1 MIFGIGT
8 DLVDLDRVKAIK
20 SKTAF
25 AKKILG
31 PQELAKYKQ
40 MSSDQRIYYLG
51 KQFAAKE
58 AIAKAF
64 GSGFTSPIFP
74 QAIQILR
81 NNIGKPEI
89 VFSEEVKSYSEGL
102 GITGSHVSLS
112 DERNHLIAFAVLEA

>member
-8 DLVDLDRVKAIK
+8 DLVDLDRIKAIK
-20 SKTAF
+20 SKASF

-31 PQELAKYKQ
+31 PQELATFKQ
-40 MSSDQRIYYLG
+40 MSSDQGIYYLG

-112 DERNHLIAFAVLEA
+112 DERNYLIAFAVLEA

>member
-40 MSSDQRIYYLG
+40 MSTAQGIDYLG

-81 NNIGKPEI
+81 NSIGKPEI

>member
-8 DLVDLDRVKAIK
+8 DLVDLDRIKAIK
-20 SKTAF
+20 SKASF

-31 PQELAKYKQ
+31 PQELATYKQ
-40 MSSDQRIYYLG
+40 MSSDQEIYYLG

-112 DERNHLIAFAVLEA
+112 DERNHLIAFAVLEV

>member
-20 SKTAF
+20 SKASF

-40 MSSDQRIYYLG
+40 MSLDQGIYYLG

-81 NNIGKPEI
+81 NSIGKPEI

>member
-40 MSSDQRIYYLG
+40 MSSDQGIYYLG

-81 NNIGKPEI
+81 NSIGKPEI
-89 VFSEEVKSYSEGL
+89 VFSEEVKSYSESL

>member
-20 SKTAF
+20 SKASF

-40 MSSDQRIYYLG
+40 MSSDQGIYYLG

-112 DERNHLIAFAVLEA
+112 DESNHLIAFAVLEA

>member
-20 SKTAF
+20 SKAAF

-31 PQELAKYKQ
+31 PQELLKYKK
-40 MSSDQRIYYLG
+40 MTSDQGIFYLG

-64 GSGFTSPIFP
+64 GSGFSSPVFP

-81 NNIGKPEI
+81 NNIGKPKI
-89 VFSEEVKSYSEGL
+89 VFSQEVKSYAEGL

-112 DERNHLIAFAVLEA
+112 DESNHLIAFAVLEV

>member
-20 SKTAF
+20 SKASF
-25 AKKILG
+25 ARKILG

-40 MSSDQRIYYLG
+40 MSSDQGIYYLG

-112 DERNHLIAFAVLEA
+112 DESNHLIAFAVLEA

>member
-8 DLVDLDRVKAIK
+8 DLVDLDRIKAIK
-20 SKTAF
+20 SKASF

-31 PQELAKYKQ
+31 PQELATYKQ
-40 MSSDQRIYYLG
+40 MSSDQGIYYLG

-112 DERNHLIAFAVLEA
+112 DERNYLIAFAVLEA

>member
-1 MIFGIGT
+1 MCIR
-8 DLVDLDRVKAIK
+8 DRVDLDRVKAIK
-20 SKTAF
+20 SKTGF

-40 MSSDQRIYYLG
+40 MSSDQGIYYLG

>member
-40 MSSDQRIYYLG
+40 MSSDQGIYYLG

-81 NNIGKPEI
+81 NSIGKPEI

-102 GITGSHVSLS
+102 CITGSHVSLS

>member
-8 DLVDLDRVKAIK
+8 DLVDLDRIKAIK
-20 SKTAF
+20 SKVSF

-31 PQELAKYKQ
+31 PQELATYKR
-40 MSSDQRIYYLG
+40 MSSDQGIYYLG

-112 DERNHLIAFAVLEA
+112 DERNYLIAFAVLEA

>member
-8 DLVDLDRVKAIK
+8 DLVDLDRIKAIK

-31 PQELAKYKQ
+31 PQELATYKQ
-40 MSSDQRIYYLG
+40 MSSDQGIYYLG

-81 NNIGKPEI
+81 NSIGKPEI

>member
-8 DLVDLDRVKAIK
+8 DLVDLDRIKAIK
-20 SKTAF
+20 SKASF

-31 PQELAKYKQ
+31 PQELATYKQ
-40 MSSDQRIYYLG
+40 MSSDQEIYYLG

-112 DERNHLIAFAVLEA
+112 DERNYLIAFAVLEV

>member
-1 MIFGIGT
+1 MIFGIGA
-8 DLVDLDRVKAIK
+8 DLVDLDRIKSIK
-20 SKTAF
+20 SKAAF

-31 PQELAKYKQ
+31 SQELLQYEQ
-40 MSSDQRIYYLG
+40 MSSDQGILYLG

-64 GSGFTSPIFP
+64 GSGFSSPIFP

-81 NNIGKPEI
+81 NKFGKPEI
-89 VFSEEVKSYSEGL
+89 LFSQEVKSYAEGL

-112 DERNHLIAFAVLEA
+112 DERNHLIAFAVLEV

>member
-8 DLVDLDRVKAIK
+8 DLVDLDRIKAIK
-20 SKTAF
+20 SKASF

-31 PQELAKYKQ
+31 PQELATFKQ
-40 MSSDQRIYYLG
+40 MSSDQGIYYLG

-81 NNIGKPEI
+81 NNSGKPEI

-112 DERNHLIAFAVLEA
+112 DERNYLIAFAVLEA

>member
-8 DLVDLDRVKAIK
+8 DLVDLDRIKAIK
-20 SKTAF
+20 SKASF

-31 PQELAKYKQ
+31 PQELVTYKQ
-40 MSSDQRIYYLG
+40 MSSDQGIFYLG

-112 DERNHLIAFAVLEA
+112 DERNYLIAFAVLEV

>member
-8 DLVDLDRVKAIK
+8 DLVDLDRIKAIK
-20 SKTAF
+20 SKASF

-31 PQELAKYKQ
+31 PQELATYKQ
-40 MSSDQRIYYLG
+40 MSSDQGIYYLG

-74 QAIQILR
+74 QTIQILR
-81 NNIGKPEI
+81 NSIGKPEI

>member
-40 MSSDQRIYYLG
+40 MSSHQGIYYLG

-112 DERNHLIAFAVLEA
+112 DERNYLIAFAVLEA

>member
-8 DLVDLDRVKAIK
+8 DLVDLDRIKAIK
-20 SKTAF
+20 SKASF

-31 PQELAKYKQ
+31 PQELATYKQ
-40 MSSDQRIYYLG
+40 MSSDQGIYYLG

-102 GITGSHVSLS
+102 GITGSHVRLS
-112 DERNHLIAFAVLEA
+112 DERNYLIAFAVLEA

>member
-20 SKTAF
+20 SKASF

-40 MSSDQRIYYLG
+40 MSSDQGIYYLG

-112 DERNHLIAFAVLEA
+112 DESNHLIAFAVLEV

>member
-8 DLVDLDRVKAIK
+8 DLVDLDRIKAIK
-20 SKTAF
+20 SKASF

-31 PQELAKYKQ
+31 PQELATYKQ
-40 MSSDQRIYYLG
+40 MSSDQEIYYLG

-112 DERNHLIAFAVLEA
+112 DERNYLIAFAVLEA

>member
-40 MSSDQRIYYLG
+40 MSSDQGIYYLG

-81 NNIGKPEI
+81 NSIGKPEI

-112 DERNHLIAFAVLEA
+112 DERNHLIAFAVLEV

>member
-8 DLVDLDRVKAIK
+8 DLVDLDRIKAIK
-20 SKTAF
+20 SKASF

-31 PQELAKYKQ
+31 PQELVTYKQ
-40 MSSDQRIYYLG
+40 MSSDQGIYYLG

-112 DERNHLIAFAVLEA
+112 DESNHLIAFAVLEA

>member
-8 DLVDLDRVKAIK
+8 DLVDLDRIKAIK
-20 SKTAF
+20 SKASF

-31 PQELAKYKQ
+31 PQELVTYKQ
-40 MSSDQRIYYLG
+40 MSSDQGIFYLG

-112 DERNHLIAFAVLEA
+112 DERNYLIAFAVLEA

>member
-8 DLVDLDRVKAIK
+8 DLVDLDRIKAIK
-20 SKTAF
+20 SKASF

-31 PQELAKYKQ
+31 PQELATYKQ
-40 MSSDQRIYYLG
+40 MSSDQGIYYLG

-112 DERNHLIAFAVLEA
+112 DERNHLIAFAVLEV

>member
-8 DLVDLDRVKAIK
+8 DLVDLDRIKAIK
-20 SKTAF
+20 SKASF

-31 PQELAKYKQ
+31 PQELVTYKQ
-40 MSSDQRIYYLG
+40 MSSDQGIFYLG

-112 DERNHLIAFAVLEA
+112 DESNHLIAFAVLEA

>member
-8 DLVDLDRVKAIK
+8 DLVDIERIKAIK

-31 PQELAKYKQ
+31 PQELLQYEH
-40 MSSDQRIYYLG
+40 MTSDQGIKYLG

-64 GSGFTSPIFP
+64 GSGFRVPIFP
-74 QAIQILR
+74 KAIQILR
-81 NNIGKPEI
+81 NNFGNPKYYFLKKLNLMLRAWASKDHML
-89 VFSEEVKSYSEGL
+89 VFRMKE
-102 GITGSHVSLS
+102 TT
-112 DERNHLIAFAVLEA
+112 

>member
-8 DLVDLDRVKAIK
+8 DLVDLDRIKAIK
-20 SKTAF
+20 SKASF

-31 PQELAKYKQ
+31 PEELATYKQ
-40 MSSDQRIYYLG
+40 MSSDQGIYYLG

-112 DERNHLIAFAVLEA
+112 DERNYLIAFAVLEA

>member
-20 SKTAF
+20 SKIAF

-40 MSSDQRIYYLG
+40 MSSDQGIYYLG

-81 NNIGKPEI
+81 NSIGKPEI

>member
-8 DLVDLDRVKAIK
+8 DLVDLDRIKAIK
-20 SKTAF
+20 SKASF

-31 PQELAKYKQ
+31 PQELATYKQ
-40 MSSDQRIYYLG
+40 MSSDQGIYYLG

-58 AIAKAF
+58 ALAKAF

-112 DERNHLIAFAVLEA
+112 DERNYLIAFAVLEA

>member
-8 DLVDLDRVKAIK
+8 DLVDLDRIKAIK
-20 SKTAF
+20 SKASF

-31 PQELAKYKQ
+31 PQELATYKQ
-40 MSSDQRIYYLG
+40 MSSDQGIYYLG

-112 DERNHLIAFAVLEA
+112 DERNYLIAFAVLEV